1 MAKTAVQPKTMESN
15 HKVASVLSTGLFAIL
30 CVLIAFPL
38 LAGFFAS
45 FQEGREVVMKG
56 MSLNLD
62 FSKMHLDNY
71 KYLFSGNEDSRKYFM
86 WYKNSLILT
95 LITVALTLLVCYFIA
110 YGLTM
115 YKFKLQGFLFFL
127 VIATMCVPF
136 EILMLPLY
144 NEVTSLGIINTRAGV
159 ILPGLCGAST
169 IFFFKQYMQSLP
181 KELLDAGR
189 IDGCTEYGISVK
201 IMMPITKPAFAS
213 MAILCAMGSWNN
225 MLWPMLVF
233 RDTSKFTLQ
242 IGLNTLLTPY
252 GNNYNLLIAG
262 SMFGILPILI
272 IYLIFQ
278 RYLNGRSMEDIA
290 KEITRYGIPT
300 RDKTPYWQT
309 TSIQYVLHN
318 EKYAGDSLAQKTYT
332 TRTLPHRKKRNQG
345 EYDQYFVPGSHP
357 AIIDRELFD
366 RAQALLKQKGAVIH
380 PKSGV
385 TYPWTGTVIC
395 GQCGSIF
402 KRKKC
407 RESAYWTCRLHDKS
421 PDKCQ
426 ITQIPESEFERAFLR
441 LYYKLRHDGMPV
453 LSQLLTDLQTAQNRK
468 LLWSLD
474 IVELNKQIADIVR
487 QERLLAELK
496 QQGLVDPDIYI
507 TPSNTLA
514 EQLRTAKLE
523 KERFLESEEDQT
535 IRQTQVLLEILET
548 GPEFLEAFDEEL
560 FSELVAKIIVENNEC
575 LRFRLINGLELT
587 ETIERTVR

>member
-1 MAKTAVQPKTMESN
+1 MAKTAAQPKTMESN

-95 LITVALTLLVCYFIA
+95 LITVVLTLLVCYFIA

-242 IGLNTLLTPY
+242 IGLSTLLTPY

-278 RYLNGRSMEDIA
+278 RYLIDGM
-290 KEITRYGIPT
+290 
-300 RDKTPYWQT
+300 
-309 TSIQYVLHN
+309 TS
-318 EKYAGDSLAQKTYT
+318 
-332 TRTLPHRKKRNQG
+332 
-345 EYDQYFVPGSHP
+345 
-357 AIIDRELFD
+357 
-366 RAQALLKQKGAVIH
+366 GAV
-380 PKSGV
+380 KG
-385 TYPWTGTVIC
+385 
-395 GQCGSIF
+395 
-402 KRKKC
+402 
-407 RESAYWTCRLHDKS
+407 
-421 PDKCQ
+421 
-426 ITQIPESEFERAFLR
+426 
-441 LYYKLRHDGMPV
+441 
-453 LSQLLTDLQTAQNRK
+453 
-468 LLWSLD
+468 
-474 IVELNKQIADIVR
+474 
-487 QERLLAELK
+487 
-496 QQGLVDPDIYI
+496 
-507 TPSNTLA
+507 
-514 EQLRTAKLE
+514 
-523 KERFLESEEDQT
+523 
-535 IRQTQVLLEILET
+535 
-548 GPEFLEAFDEEL
+548 
-560 FSELVAKIIVENNEC
+560 
-575 LRFRLINGLELT
+575 
-587 ETIERTVR
+587 